1 MRILTRIWIGVRRA
15 CWCSWLVLIV
25 GLIGGAGTEL
35 RGDEASSKTGP
46 ARDWPTDDAFRYEVA
61 QPELTAA
68 PDDSDEVRVGL
79 ELFTRPA
86 EKFHLD
92 ARPVRSDSDLRI
104 WEVSFASPL
113 SSDGA
118 ANDTVHGVLYE
129 AHRGRGRH
137 ATQAGGRSRAGV
149 VILHHLED
157 DRTLEEIIAAYLA
170 RRGVTALVMQLPF
183 YGKRRGDE
191 DLGESFVTDPEVMV
205 TLTRQAVLDARRAFD
220 GLRGWPGVDPQRVGL
235 LGVSLGGINASI
247 AAGVEPRMRRVALV
261 LAGGDL
267 PGVVFHASR
276 ETREVRRRLKAAGL
290 DRAALKELW
299 KDIEPLHYA
308 SRMAAADVLMLNA
321 RDDDVIPRRCT
332 EMLWKSIGEPEI
344 VWYPGDHTGMLPRLP
359 DVFRRVYKH
368 FSRP

>member
-1 MRILTRIWIGVRRA
+1 MRILTRTWGGARQA
-15 CWCSWLVLIV
+15 CWCGWLLLAV
-25 GLIGGAGTEL
+25 GLVGGAGAEL
-35 RGDEASSKTGP
+35 RGDDAPSKAGP
-46 ARDWPTDDAFRYEVA
+46 VRDWPTDEPFRYEVA

-68 PDDSDEVRVGL
+68 PDDSDEVRIGL
-79 ELFTRPA
+79 ERFSRPA
-86 EKFHLD
+86 EKFQLE

-113 SSDGA
+113 SSDGG

-129 AHRGRGRH
+129 AHRHRGRH
-137 ATQAGGRSRAGV
+137 AIQADERSRAGV

-205 TLTRQAVLDARRAFD
+205 SLTTQAVLDARRAFD
-220 GLRGWPGVDPQRVGL
+220 GLLGWPGIAPQRVGL
-235 LGVSLGGINASI
+235 LGVSLGGINAAL
-247 AAGVEPRMRRVALV
+247 AAGVEPRMRRLALV

-267 PGVVFHASR
+267 PAVVFHASR
-276 ETREVRRRLKAAGL
+276 ETREVRRRLEAAGL
-290 DRAALKELW
+290 DPAALRAMW
-299 KDIEPLHYA
+299 ADIEPLRYA

-344 VWYPGDHTGMLPRLP
+344 VWYSGDHTGMLPRLP